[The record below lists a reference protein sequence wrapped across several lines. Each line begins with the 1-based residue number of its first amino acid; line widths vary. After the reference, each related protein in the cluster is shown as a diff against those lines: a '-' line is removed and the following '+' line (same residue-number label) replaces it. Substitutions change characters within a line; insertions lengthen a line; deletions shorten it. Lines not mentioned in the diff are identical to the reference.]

1 MHHIIA
7 TATLC
12 VLSVLPSLA
21 CTSFIVSG
29 KATKS
34 GRPMIFK
41 NRDTGNLDN
50 CMVTVKGE
58 RYRFMGVAAAK
69 DSANTEIWSGHN
81 EAGFAIMNTAAY
93 NLNGDT
99 EFEVETEGMLMRQA
113 LALCA
118 TLKDFEALL
127 DTTSLR
133 NNNANFGVIDAQG
146 GCAYYE
152 VGLHRWTKFDANDPN
167 VAPYGFLIRTN
178 HAYSGDR
185 TMDLGTERYLAINKF
200 MTQQAFAGCF
210 DAPSLIRTVPRILT
224 HGLTNVNILDLAPED
239 NTVPR
244 FANFVDFI
252 PRFSTS
258 CAQLIE
264 GVSKNEDPS
273 HTVAW
278 TIIGSPLATV
288 AMPLLLL
295 PNDNLPETVGRG
307 TTGGS
312 ALCRY
317 GLKLKERL
325 FPLRTKTRSS
335 YIDVAQLV
343 NRKGNG
349 ILQLIRP
356 IEDELMDKGTALV
369 NNLRNEKEGN
379 KKEGNKKDVYKAFA
393 DYYSW
398 ADGVIKEQ
406 YEKGDIKVKRKKS
419 KKVKKRLTPF
429 KGKKVKKADAGKG
442 GNEKGEI
449 RVAVFK

>member
-1 MHHIIA
+1 MNK
-7 TATLC
+7 TTLTLLAAALLWLALA
-12 VLSVLPSLA
+12 VPTTA

-69 DSANTEIWSGHN
+69 DSLNAEIWSGHN

-99 EFEVETEGMLMRQA
+99 EYEVETEGMLMRQA
-113 LALCA
+113 LSLCA
-118 TLKDFEALL
+118 TLHDFETLL

-152 VGLHRWTKFDANDPN
+152 VGEKRWTKFDANDPAT
-167 VAPYGFLIRTN
+167 APYGFLIRTN

-185 TMDLGTERYLAINKF
+185 SMDLGTERYLAINRY
-200 MTQQAFAGCF
+200 MTQQGFAGGF
-210 DAPSLIRTVPRILT
+210 SAPKLIRAVPRILV
-224 HGLTNVNILDLAPED
+224 HGLTNVNILDLAPDD

-244 FANFVDFI
+244 FACFVDFI

-264 GVSKNEDPS
+264 GVAKDEDPR

-288 AMPLLLL
+288 AMPLVIMPQDKLPQVVQRQSDNGSLL
-295 PNDNLPETVGRG
+295 
-307 TTGGS
+307 
-312 ALCRY
+312 CHY

-325 FPLRTKTRSS
+325 FPLRTKTRSN

-343 NRKGNG
+343 NRRQTG

-356 IEDELMDKGTALV
+356 IEDELMTRGTALV
-369 NNLRNEKEGN
+369 DSMRDNNNGGSGN
-379 KKEGNKKDVYKAFA
+379 SISGGSKSSGSKTNSGSVKNLYKAFA
-393 DYYSW
+393 DYYLW
-398 ADGVIKEQ
+398 ADRLIQER
-406 YEKGDIKVKRKKS
+406 YADILRDK
-419 KKVKKRLTPF
+419 
-429 KGKKVKKADAGKG
+429 
-442 GNEKGEI
+442 
-449 RVAVFK
+449 

>member
-1 MHHIIA
+1 MTTQSLRHIIA
-7 TATLC
+7 VAMVWLLAVGQT
-12 VLSVLPSLA
+12 LA

-29 KATKS
+29 RVTKS

-50 CMVTVKGE
+50 CMVVVQGQ

-69 DSANTEIWSGHN
+69 DSVNAEIWSGHN

-118 TLKDFEALL
+118 TLNDFEALL

-152 VGLHRWTKFDANDPN
+152 VGQHKWTKFDANDPN

-200 MTQQAFAGCF
+200 MTQQGFAGGF
-210 DAPSLIRTVPRILT
+210 DAPSLIRVVPRILT

-264 GVSKNEDPS
+264 GVAKDEAPA

-288 AMPLLLL
+288 AMPLVLL
-295 PNDNLPETVGRG
+295 PNDKLPETFGRG

-312 ALCRY
+312 VLCRY
-317 GLKLKERL
+317 GLTLKERL

-349 ILQLIRP
+349 ILQLIKP
-356 IEDELMDKGTALV
+356 IEDELMRRGTALV
-369 NNLRNEKEGN
+369 NDMRNEKDGN
-379 KKEGNKKDVYKAFA
+379 KKNLYKTFA

-398 ADGVIKEQ
+398 ADSFIQSQ
-406 YEKGDIKVKRKKS
+406 YEM
-419 KKVKKRLTPF
+419 LFF
-429 KGKKVKKADAGKG
+429 K
-442 GNEKGEI
+442 
-449 RVAVFK
+449 

>member
-1 MHHIIA
+1 MKLSMHHIIA

-81 EAGFAIMNTAAY
+81 ETGFAIMNTAAY

-152 VGLHRWTKFDANDPN
+152 VGLHKWTKFDANDPN

-224 HGLTNVNILDLAPED
+224 HGLTNVNIIDLAPED
-239 NTVPR
+239 NTMQR
-244 FANFVDFI
+244 FANFIDFI

-264 GVSKNEDPS
+264 GVSKEEDPS

-288 AMPLLLL
+288 AMPLVA
-295 PNDNLPETVGRG
+295 NLGTV
-307 TTGGS
+307 
-312 ALCRY
+312 
-317 GLKLKERL
+317 L

-369 NNLRNEKEGN
+369 NDLRNEKEGN
-379 KKEGNKKDVYKAFA
+379 EKGGNKKNGNEKNVYKAFA

-406 YEKGDIKVKRKKS
+406 YEKGVL
-419 KKVKKRLTPF
+419 KVKK
-429 KGKKVKKADAGKG
+429 
-442 GNEKGEI
+442 
-449 RVAVFK
+449 

>member
-69 DSANTEIWSGHN
+69 DSANAEIWSGHN

-152 VGLHRWTKFDANDPN
+152 VGLHKWTKFDANDPN

-264 GVSKNEDPS
+264 GVSKDEDPS

-288 AMPLLLL
+288 AMPLVLL
-295 PNDNLPETVGRG
+295 PNDKLPETVGRG

-356 IEDELMDKGTALV
+356 IEDELMEKGTALV
-369 NNLRNEKEGN
+369 NDLRNEKEGN
-379 KKEGNKKDVYKAFA
+379 EKGDNKKNGNEKNVYKAFA

-406 YEKGDIKVKRKKS
+406 YEKGVL
-419 KKVKKRLTPF
+419 KVKK
-429 KGKKVKKADAGKG
+429 
-442 GNEKGEI
+442 
-449 RVAVFK
+449 

>member
-1 MHHIIA
+1 MKLSMHHIIA

-152 VGLHRWTKFDANDPN
+152 VGLH
-167 VAPYGFLIRTN
+167 
-178 HAYSGDR
+178 
-185 TMDLGTERYLAINKF
+185 LGTERYLAINKF

-264 GVSKNEDPS
+264 GVSKDEDPS

-288 AMPLLLL
+288 AMPLVLL
-295 PNDNLPETVGRG
+295 PNDKLPETVGRG

-369 NNLRNEKEGN
+369 NDLRNEKEGNEKDDN

-406 YEKGDIKVKRKKS
+406 YEKRI
-419 KKVKKRLTPF
+419 F
-429 KGKKVKKADAGKG
+429 
-442 GNEKGEI
+442 
-449 RVAVFK
+449 